1 MPIGKS
7 AINRIT
13 NNGYSS
19 VKTSA
24 PDMENSTVL
33 TNPSPEVIEKM
44 IPSSKT
50 IAPKAK
56 KTASPTKKTSPKAKS
71 AEKTATAS
79 STKSGAKKSEQAK
92 KKVAPKAE
100 ENTPKKVENTEEKNG
115 FVYVNV
121 GKDLPVHLL

>member
-19 VKTSA
+19 VKTDA

-50 IAPKAK
+50 LAPKAK
-56 KTASPTKKTSPKAKS
+56 KTASAAKKSTPNKKSPTEKNTAAKKNSAPKAKQAS
-71 AEKTATAS
+71 TSKT
-79 STKSGAKKSEQAK
+79 
-92 KKVAPKAE
+92 
-100 ENTPKKVENTEEKNG
+100 ENSEEKNG
-115 FVYVNV
+115 FVYINV
-121 GKDLPVHLL
+121 GQELPVHLL

>member
-50 IAPKAK
+50 IAPKTK
-56 KTASPTKKTSPKAKS
+56 KTASPTKKTSPKAKPDEKATTKRS
-71 AEKTATAS
+71 AKPT
-79 STKSGAKKSEQAK
+79 AKKADAVK
-92 KKVAPKAE
+92 KESAPKAK
-100 ENTPKKVENTEEKNG
+100 ENAPKKVDNTEEKNG

-121 GKDLPVHLL
+121 GKELPVYLL

>member
-7 AINRIT
+7 AIHRIT

-19 VKTSA
+19 VKTDA

-33 TNPSPEVIEKM
+33 PNPSPEVIEKM

-50 IAPKAK
+50 LAPKAK
-56 KTASPTKKTSPKAKS
+56 KTASAQKKASPKAKPV
-71 AEKTATAS
+71 EKAATAS
-79 STKSGAKKSEQAK
+79 STKSGAKKSEPAK
-92 KKVAPKAE
+92 KKVAPKVEANLSE
-100 ENTPKKVENTEEKNG
+100 KTENTGEKNG

-121 GKDLPVHLL
+121 GKDLPVYLL